1 MPVFKVVFSKSG
13 KTVECA
19 EGRTVLEAGQDAG
32 LDLPFSCQGGT
43 CQTCMVKVEGEIDQ
57 EEALAL
63 SPGERARGYALIC
76 VGKPKGDL
84 IVDA

>member
-1 MPVFKVVFSKSG
+1 MAVFKITFTKSG

-19 EGRTVLEAGQDAG
+19 GDRTVLEAGQDAG

-43 CQTCMVKVEGEIDQ
+43 CQTCMVKVTGDIDQ

-63 SPGERARGYALIC
+63 TPPEREKGFALIC

-84 IVDA
+84 IVEA

>member
-1 MPVFKVVFSKSG
+1 MAVYKVFFSKSG
-13 KTVECA
+13 RTVECD

-43 CQTCMVKVEGEIDQ
+43 CQTCMVKVTGEIDQ

-63 SPGERARGYALIC
+63 TPPEREKGYALIC

-84 IVDA
+84 IVEA